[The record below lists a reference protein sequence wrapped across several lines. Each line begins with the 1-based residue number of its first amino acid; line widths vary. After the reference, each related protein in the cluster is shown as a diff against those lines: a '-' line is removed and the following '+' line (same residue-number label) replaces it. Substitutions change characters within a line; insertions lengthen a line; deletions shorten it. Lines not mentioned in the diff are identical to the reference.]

1 MNASCGTSTWPIAF
15 IRFFPSACYAHS
27 FRFRVMSPP

>member
-1 MNASCGTSTWPIAF
+1 MNASCGMSTLPTF
-15 IRFFPSACYAHS
+15 FSRFFPSACRASS